1 VSITAENGFVLATS
15 TFSQVPVPSTTR
27 LVGTVLTLCL
37 ADKNVKIAGMKIYP
51 LSIGQTVSDG
61 IGLSGLHCDGGVYG
75 VWINKIQSAVRHS
88 TKLATMSAIK
98 WIQ

>member
-37 ADKNVKIAGMKIYP
+37 ADKNVKIAGMKIQ
-51 LSIGQTVSDG
+51 SIIYRSDSFWWNW
-61 IGLSGLHCDGGVYG
+61 LE
-75 VWINKIQSAVRHS
+75 W
-88 TKLATMSAIK
+88 LAL
-98 WIQ
+98 